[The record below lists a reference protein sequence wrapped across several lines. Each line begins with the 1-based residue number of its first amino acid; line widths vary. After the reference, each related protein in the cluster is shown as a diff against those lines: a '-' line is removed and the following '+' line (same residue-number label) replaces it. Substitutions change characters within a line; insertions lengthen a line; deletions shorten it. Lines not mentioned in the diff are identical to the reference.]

1 MKTSRVR
8 SRRAAST
15 YHGHRS
21 VIYGQSPKATLFNNG
36 GVAPP
41 RRGYHIATEDGP
53 RNHWAIPRAIIV
65 GTVFLMLVVDQAY
78 RPDLSRQREV
88 LITQIAEA
96 TTRVDRTR
104 KEIEFTANEREHIA
118 RHGVPDQQ
126 KSRWTGEP
134 YQSTEHCLFDYDRR
148 IGHLQ
153 VCLEQVLSQAESY
166 SAALQSIDAG
176 GGRRVPFANQLVTS
190 LRKELGR

>member
-1 MKTSRVR
+1 V
-8 SRRAAST
+8 
-15 YHGHRS
+15 
-21 VIYGQSPKATLFNNG
+21 
-36 GVAPP
+36 
-41 RRGYHIATEDGP
+41 
-53 RNHWAIPRAIIV
+53 V
-65 GTVFLMLVVDQAY
+65 GTVFLALVVDQAY

-104 KEIEFTANEREHIA
+104 KEIEFTANEREQIT
-118 RHGVPDQQ
+118 RNGVPEKQ

-134 YQSTEHCLFDYDRR
+134 YQSIEHCLFDYDRR

-153 VCLEQVLSQAESY
+153 ECMDQVLAQAESY

-176 GGRRVPFANQLVTS
+176 GGRRVPFANQLLAT